1 MSLVSRQ
8 LRSICSDVL
17 TEVLLFPSVD
27 PHPRRYKHKD
37 YLAEYRSDL
46 REVICIRTRTLNVLR
61 DPLRAFRVKE
71 IHVTGEIPT
80 MVWNRRKAALEDTD
94 DYMHF
99 KELQE
104 LELRK
109 LASCLPRATRL
120 RSLR

>member
-1 MSLVSRQ
+1 
-8 LRSICSDVL
+8 VL

-27 PHPRRYKHKD
+27 PHPRGHKYKD
-37 YLAEYRSDL
+37 YPAEYRSDL
-46 REVICIRTRTLNVLR
+46 REVIRVRTRTLNVLR
-61 DPLRAFRVKE
+61 DPLRAPRVKE

-80 MVWNRRKAALEDTD
+80 MVWNRRKADLVDTD

-99 KELQE
+99 KGLQE

-109 LASCLPRATRL
+109 LASCLPQATRL